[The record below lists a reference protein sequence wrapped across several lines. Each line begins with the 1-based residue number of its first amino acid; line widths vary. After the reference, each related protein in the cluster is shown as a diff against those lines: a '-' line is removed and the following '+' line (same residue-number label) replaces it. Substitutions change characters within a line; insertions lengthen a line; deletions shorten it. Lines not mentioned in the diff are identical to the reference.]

1 MTFVAIK
8 SIFWAVSA
16 SKMLL
21 WFSDHGPQLHL
32 GRSKSP
38 VATNVHPKSF
48 VVVEHHCGRLQ
59 CFPRPRCSIW
69 WGGRSLTLPKNPF
82 PTLSAIRPHVCPQ
95 DKVLAM
101 RMASV
106 SNQNCCKTSR
116 KTLTYRLN
124 GLDRE
129 MSMPTEAT
137 ESHETLNVTFN
148 FIHHSHDA
156 GIGSLRT
163 KHLALAFKDKLA
175 SLNILSLNPSLRQC
189 NAFTIHSSLY
199 PAPSLCYQ

>member
-1 MTFVAIK
+1 MFHLVGREIADPAQE
-8 SIFWAVSA
+8 SLPHSLCHQA
-16 SKMLL
+16 SRVPPRQSSGYAHGFCEQSKLL
-21 WFSDHGPQLHL
+21 Q
-32 GRSKSP
+32 K
-38 VATNVHPKSF
+38 
-48 VVVEHHCGRLQ
+48 
-59 CFPRPRCSIW
+59 
-69 WGGRSLTLPKNPF
+69 
-82 PTLSAIRPHVCPQ
+82 
-95 DKVLAM
+95 
-101 RMASV
+101 
-106 SNQNCCKTSR
+106 SR

-199 PAPSLCYQ
+199 PAPSLYY